1 MEYPIPTHL
10 QPYLIP
16 LPEEDNCEFQVT
28 GSIRCTCGCDR
39 FAVSESNEG
48 MFATLKCQDCG
59 HELLLFD
66 AGKQGWNGFVCHHDD
81 LDRNA
86 PVWKAVCEECKGDV
100 FRVRVWI
107 SSQGRED
114 FLAECAAK
122 DSVFQEEDWVN
133 GFEWIQASLECL
145 RCGMDIE
152 GWLDCETM

>member
-1 MEYPIPTHL
+1 MDYPIPTHL
-10 QPYLIP
+10 QPYFVA
-16 LPEEDNCEFQVT
+16 LPEEDNCEFHVT

-48 MFATLKCQDCG
+48 MFATLKCLDCG
-59 HELLLFD
+59 HEILLFD
-66 AGKQGWNGFVCHHDD
+66 AGKHGWNGFVCHMDH

-86 PVWKAVCEECKGDV
+86 PVWKAVCEECKGDA
-100 FRVRVWI
+100 FRVKVWI

-114 FLAECAAK
+114 FCSECVAN
-122 DSVFQEEDWVN
+122 DSTFREEDWVN